1 MKTVETEVIFTV
13 EIQSCEKR
21 SSVVQEEEY
30 RFKLDDHLQVP
41 FFPMTLFITVV
52 YPTEKEL
59 KYHFRML
66 SEIWHNLDEK
76 RVKFSESVQLYMH
89 EVAQDQS
96 NQSKLFLYT
105 YIDNRYSKNK

>member
-1 MKTVETEVIFTV
+1 MDSSFDLRIL
-13 EIQSCEKR
+13 R
-21 SSVVQEEEY
+21 SFLSLNSLPLLLSKVWNIAKY

-41 FFPMTLFITVV
+41 FFPMTLFITVA

-96 NQSKLFLYT
+96 NQSKLFLY
-105 YIDNRYSKNK
+105 SKNK